1 MYRQLACKPE
11 AMVVSV
17 TMAPSASMIFD
28 PEAAGLVDL
37 PWMPSLLEAILEEC
51 DWIKVQVVRCAQPA
65 SAVPAEA
72 VDNSSEDV
80 EIVDIDEI

>member
-1 MYRQLACKPE
+1 MYRQLAGKPE

-28 PEAAGLVDL
+28 PEDAGLVDL
-37 PWMPSLLEAILEEC
+37 PWMPNLLEAILEEC
-51 DWIKVQVVRCAQPA
+51 DWIKVQAVRCAQPA
-65 SAVPAEA
+65 NAVPAEA